1 MIRMID
7 LNSDII
13 KLGPLTLLTVDEGY
27 AAITQDNGKQV
38 ILPGGHVHLL
48 THRNWKFEKFV
59 SQKIET
65 MDLQNI
71 VTPSA
76 DNVLMEVDST
86 VAWQIVDVQRAA
98 TAAIATMSVDG
109 GPISQDT
116 ERLRYD
122 ILKQAE
128 ASLSMFI
135 GTVNYSST
143 TSHSAALHDASGDT
157 PRVVAEPATQEEIAK
172 TIDDT
177 LFAGPG
183 MLSAIAH
190 ANEFTMNYGIKI
202 LSINIISAKPKDEA
216 LTRSLALGAVAAA
229 EAQQAETAAYGKA
242 RALTVEAEG
251 AASARIIEAKAGAE
265 ADRIAADGALK
276 AAELLQQSPIA
287 AELAKIERTGTAL
300 GNSSKFF
307 FGNGLMP
314 GDVGNLLGANIAG
327 APEPA
332 PKR

>member
-1 MIRMID
+1 M
-7 LNSDII
+7 
-13 KLGPLTLLTVDEGY
+13 
-27 AAITQDNGKQV
+27 
-38 ILPGGHVHLL
+38 
-48 THRNWKFEKFV
+48 
-59 SQKIET
+59 
-65 MDLQNI
+65 
-71 VTPSA
+71 
-76 DNVLMEVDST
+76 
-86 VAWQIVDVQRAA
+86 
-98 TAAIATMSVDG
+98 
-109 GPISQDT
+109 
-116 ERLRYD
+116 
-122 ILKQAE
+122 
-128 ASLSMFI
+128 
-135 GTVNYSST
+135 
-143 TSHSAALHDASGDT
+143 
-157 PRVVAEPATQEEIAK
+157 VAEPATQEEIAK

-287 AELAKIERTGTAL
+287 AELCARKWPCAKRPAGRPEAA
-300 GNSSKFF
+300 
-307 FGNGLMP
+307 P
-314 GDVGNLLGANIAG
+314 GRPWEVRGANRA
-327 APEPA
+327 ANF
-332 PKR
+332 